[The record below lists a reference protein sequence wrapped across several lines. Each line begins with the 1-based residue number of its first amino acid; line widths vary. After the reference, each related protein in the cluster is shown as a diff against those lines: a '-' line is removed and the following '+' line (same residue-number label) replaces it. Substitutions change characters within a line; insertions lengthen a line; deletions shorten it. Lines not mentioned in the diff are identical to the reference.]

1 MTVRLRT
8 GDCRTVMRGMEAGSV
23 QCVVTSPPFYGL
35 RELGYFVEDISDGV
49 HWADILVWGY
59 DHNLGRRVWRAFE
72 IKTAT
77 GRLTEGERAMMDEW
91 PGSVQVVRSVVDVL
105 AAFGRCQ

>member
-1 MTVRLRT
+1 MTHRPYRTTRRDANQGEIVR
-8 GDCRTVMRGMEAGSV
+8 A
-23 QCVVTSPPFYGL
+23 L

-77 GRLTEGERAMMDEW
+77 GKLTEGEKAMMDEW

-105 AAFGRCQ
+105 AAFGRC